1 MNIYVK
7 ILLIIAGLA
16 YLINPFDI
24 IPDLFIPLVGW
35 IDDTVILGVL
45 LYLLRYGTLPNMFKK
60 GRKKGKFART
70 FFRSGPSYSRY
81 RENSHQNGSSSADP
95 GKESNRQ
102 GRQEEKSE
110 TRPKDPYQ
118 VLGVNR
124 NATREEIQSAYREK
138 VKQYHPDRVS
148 QLGEELQEMANQKF
162 VEIKEAYDKLM
173 KRFE

>member
-24 IPDLFIPLVGW
+24 IPDLFIPIVGW

-45 LYLLRYGTLPNMFKK
+45 LYLLRYGTLPNIFKK
-60 GRKKGKFART
+60 DGKKGKFART
-70 FFRSGPSYSRY
+70 FFRGGPSYSNY
-81 RENSHQNGSSSADP
+81 RDNSHQKGYTDSDP
-95 GKESNRQ
+95 EKEASRQ
-102 GRQEEKSE
+102 QEKSE
-110 TRPKDPYQ
+110 ARPKDPYQ
-118 VLGVNR
+118 VLGVDR

-148 QLGEELQEMANQKF
+148 QLGEELQEMANRKF
-162 VEIKEAYDKLM
+162 VEIKDAYDTLM